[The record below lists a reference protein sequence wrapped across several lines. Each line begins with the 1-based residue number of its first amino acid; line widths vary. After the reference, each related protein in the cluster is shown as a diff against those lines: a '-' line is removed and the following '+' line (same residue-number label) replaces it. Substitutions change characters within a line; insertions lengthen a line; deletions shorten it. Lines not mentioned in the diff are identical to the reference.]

1 MFRLEKVFQNDDS
14 GYILFSNFIKSVII
28 LVTTYT
34 FVILSDYSI
43 YEFTDYQIFKNSNYF
58 LYSFILSIN
67 YFVFSFFLKNRKEYK
82 KNFISFLK
90 EDLFNIFSSIIFSF
104 AIIFVF
110 KIDFLLEFKF
120 IYLLLNLIIILFL
133 IRLYFNSL
141 YQKLIDKNIIQK
153 NIMLVGTYEEIKKIL
168 SEKFEKIFIFKC
180 CILTD
185 IENLDTKFVKSEIKF
200 PIFNE
205 YEDLRSVLEYHSL
218 GQIWI
223 LNGDKKN
230 KSNILSK
237 IFKFSVDTLNIKLE
251 NVPNLKGKKLLADK
265 YEYEFYEWSR
275 FYGVNL
281 FLKILL
287 DKLLSLI
294 FLIIAIP
301 ILFISAILIYIEDG
315 FPILF
320 TQNRT
325 GWDGRRFKIYKLRS
339 LKKTS
344 FDKTLQVTRQDK
356 RLLKIG
362 SIIRRYSIDELPQ
375 FFNVLNG
382 DMSIVGP
389 RPHMVE
395 HDIHYSILFENFLKR
410 HKCNPGL
417 TGWAQVNGLR
427 GATPTPEVMKKRMDY
442 DLWYLNNWTIWLDIY
457 IIFKTF
463 YSLFK
468 YKGEWIKIN
477 VWLKKIYTIQKGSK
491 NFLTTVL

>member
-14 GYILFSNFIKSVII
+14 GYILFVNFLKS
-28 LVTTYT
+28 LTLFFSTYL
-34 FVILSDYSI
+34 FVILSKYSI
-43 YEFTDYQIFKNSNYF
+43 YDLLNFELFKNSNYF
-58 LYSFILSIN
+58 FFSFFIFVI
-67 YFVFSFFLKNRKEYK
+67 YFTFSFFLKNRTKYQ

-90 EDLFNIFSSIIFSF
+90 EDFTNLIASYVVVLSLIFIFKLNFNLDFSLFYILMFH
-104 AIIFVF
+104 
-110 KIDFLLEFKF
+110 
-120 IYLLLNLIIILFL
+120 IIILSVSK
-133 IRLYFNSL
+133 LYFNFV
-141 YQKLIDKNIIQK
+141 YQNLIDKNIIQK
-153 NIMLVGTYEEIKKIL
+153 NVMLVGTYEEIKKIL
-168 SEKFEKIFIFKC
+168 NDKFDKVLIFKC
-180 CILTD
+180 CIITD
-185 IENLDTKFVKSEIKF
+185 YKNLNFKLAKSEIKF

-205 YEDLRSVLEYHSL
+205 NEDIRSILEYHSL

-223 LNGDKKN
+223 LNGNKTKN
-230 KSNILSK
+230 NILSK

-251 NVPNLKGKKLLADK
+251 KTFNVQGKKLLANK
-265 YEYEFYEWSR
+265 YDFEFYEKSR

-281 FLKILL
+281 FLKIIIDKILSIFFLILASPFLL
-287 DKLLSLI
+287 FSLI
-294 FLIIAIP
+294 A
-301 ILFISAILIYIEDG
+301 IYIEDG
-315 FPILF
+315 FPLLF

-344 FDKTLQVTRQDK
+344 FDKAMQVTKGDK

-362 SIIRRYSIDELPQ
+362 KLIRRYSIDELPQ

-395 HDIHYSILFENFLKR
+395 HDIHYSNLFRDFLKR

-427 GATPTPEVMKKRMDY
+427 GATPSPEIMERRMEF
-442 DLWYLNNWTIWLDIY
+442 DLWYLNNWTVFLDIY

-463 YSLFK
+463 YALIK
-468 YKGEWIKIN
+468 YKGD
-477 VWLKKIYTIQKGSK
+477 
-491 NFLTTVL
+491 